1 VTART
6 IAAVAALVRLP
17 NGLVAAAAVIVGG
30 RWGGEAWWS
39 SRVAL
44 AAASALA
51 LTAVAN
57 AYNDYQDRD
66 IDVVSHPE
74 RPIPSGAISP
84 RLAAGISAVAAVGGV
99 GFALAA
105 RPALAVLSLGVVTVM
120 FEYAWIKAWSGLA
133 ANVVVAVIGSLPFL
147 YGAWAA
153 GAPRAALPLMALA
166 APLQFARE
174 LAKDVDDVDG
184 DSGRRLTAPL
194 VLGEAATRG
203 IAVAAAV
210 IAVLVLGG
218 IGVRFR
224 PATWVTLL
232 PAGIIV
238 LFGCWRLLRGRSG
251 APTSFKVAMVL
262 AILGMIPLAP

>member
-1 VTART
+1 
-6 IAAVAALVRLP
+6 
-17 NGLVAAAAVIVGG
+17 
-30 RWGGEAWWS
+30 
-39 SRVAL
+39 
-44 AAASALA
+44 
-51 LTAVAN
+51 
-57 AYNDYQDRD
+57 
-66 IDVVSHPE
+66 
-74 RPIPSGAISP
+74 
-84 RLAAGISAVAAVGGV
+84 
-99 GFALAA
+99 
-105 RPALAVLSLGVVTVM
+105 
-120 FEYAWIKAWSGLA
+120 
-133 ANVVVAVIGSLPFL
+133 
-147 YGAWAA
+147 
-153 GAPRAALPLMALA
+153 MALA